1 MDQYYYITVV
11 LIFVFYLLLVFT
23 FYIFTSTI
31 VKGDRTYRRV
41 RYNDPAVDNL
51 LEIVSNELQVAVI
64 PILVILLTFTPRESF
79 ETGTRIEPFTQ
90 LNIDRYKYQNPST
103 V

>member
-1 MDQYYYITVV
+1 MLSANY
-11 LIFVFYLLLVFT
+11 FVFYLLLVFT

-51 LEIVSNELQVAVI
+51 LEIVSNEL
-64 PILVILLTFTPRESF
+64 
-79 ETGTRIEPFTQ
+79 
-90 LNIDRYKYQNPST
+90 
-103 V
+103 